1 MSPVACV
8 FVRGFV
14 SGSVS
19 RGSFERVSSSL
30 GFSSS
35 LSGSPSTFVLLAV
48 SASMVFVVGDGM
60 RKKIKIW
67 HREGISANLQE
78 AKRSFFNNFL
88 SWLPVGSYYSERRK
102 EKLWQDVNTAMKLIK
117 VSKQKIF
124 QYRRAEKLSDGAM
137 SDLLNATPFEKR

>member
-60 RKKIKIW
+60 GKKIKIW
-67 HREGISANLQE
+67 WTGVG
-78 AKRSFFNNFL
+78 
-88 SWLPVGSYYSERRK
+88 WLDGCWVGGCWM
-102 EKLWQDVNTAMKLIK
+102 L
-117 VSKQKIF
+117 
-124 QYRRAEKLSDGAM
+124 GAGW
-137 SDLLNATPFEKR
+137 AGVGWTV

>member
-60 RKKIKIW
+60 GKNKNMVDGCW
-67 HREGISANLQE
+67 VDGC
-78 AKRSFFNNFL
+78 
-88 SWLPVGSYYSERRK
+88 WWTGVG
-102 EKLWQDVNTAMKLIK
+102 WM
-117 VSKQKIF
+117 
-124 QYRRAEKLSDGAM
+124 DGCWVGGCWMLGAGW
-137 SDLLNATPFEKR
+137 AGVGWTV